1 MDLNEKLRSRQS
13 NRQRVLQSMTA
24 ASSAPW
30 DQSLVEAIEQ
40 RQRAQQPRTHA
51 GPRPPAAWVSANRRV
66 NKRGSC
72 MEMSLMGCAALAVA
86 KQLGGISQHGT
97 HASDTLDAIGQLSF
111 HLKQIILCAR
121 AALTQQG
128 VMPRLHPSMIVRFM
142 DPQLRTLCLAH
153 SAVDL
158 DTLKLF
164 LPPSS
169 KSIKK
174 NVPDSWDNA
183 DDSSSDADSDTSDP
197 SHLHALDISFTMLDP
212 YKLIKAL
219 SLAPNLSRLCIAG
232 CFDSVSGPSFLSRI
246 PHVLIN
252 LAELDVSHNV
262 WVNEDAV
269 YGMALDRRTGSF
281 GLLRVFDAVDIGW
294 PAPQISAYFLKI
306 RPEVEVNV

>member
-1 MDLNEKLRSRQS
+1 
-13 NRQRVLQSMTA
+13 MTA

-30 DQSLVEAIEQ
+30 NQSLVEAIEQ

-66 NKRGSC
+66 GKRGSC
-72 MEMSLMGCAALAVA
+72 MEMSLVGCAALAVA
-86 KQLGGISQHGT
+86 KQLGGISQHAACAGV
-97 HASDTLDAIGQLSF
+97 TLDAIGQLSF
-111 HLKQIILCAR
+111 HLKQSVLCAR

-128 VMPRLHPSMIVRFM
+128 LMPRLQSSQIVRFV
-142 DPQLRTLCLAH
+142 DPQLRELCLAH

-164 LPPSS
+164 LPPSF

-174 NVPDSWDNA
+174 SVPDSWDNA
-183 DDSSSDADSDTSDP
+183 DDSSSDADSYDVDP
-197 SHLHALDISFTMLDP
+197 SHLQALDISFTMLDP

-252 LAELDVSHNV
+252 LAELDVSHNS
-262 WVNEDAV
+262 WVNADV
-269 YGMALDRRTGSF
+269 VHGMALDRRTGSF
-281 GLLRVFDAVDIGW
+281 GLLRVFDAIDVGW
-294 PAPQISAYFLKI
+294 SALQISAYFLKI
-306 RPEVEVNV
+306 RPEIEVNV